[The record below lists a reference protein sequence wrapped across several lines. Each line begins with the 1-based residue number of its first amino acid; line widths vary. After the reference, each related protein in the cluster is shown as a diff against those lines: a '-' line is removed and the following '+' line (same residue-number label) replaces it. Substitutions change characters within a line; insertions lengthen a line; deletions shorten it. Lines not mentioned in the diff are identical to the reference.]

1 MKTRAI
7 SSCSRVLSRCVG
19 VALCVGCCAG
29 FLALPDAA
37 PALTGSGIGGD
48 SECVRFKA
56 GREVKS
62 GDCGWSLGI
71 TEEWYLMFN
80 EEWDVVSNDDT
91 KRFGMAYECRPN
103 RSDLPDEE
111 ADKLPKCLALVFPP
125 SGDGERYCAETD
137 VMPGET
143 CALTLDGKPAAI
155 PENPPRPSPA
165 WLCLEKIGTD
175 EAMCMKRRNPFPEGE
190 DEDEDEESAE
200 KPAR

>member
-1 MKTRAI
+1 MRKPA
-7 SSCSRVLSRCVG
+7 VLFRCV
-19 VALCVGCCAG
+19 VFVLCAG
-29 FLALPDAA
+29 FFALPDTA
-37 PALTGSGIGGD
+37 PALTGTGSGGD
-48 SECVRFKA
+48 GECVRFKA

-62 GDCGWSLGI
+62 GDCAWSLGI

-91 KRFGMAYECRPN
+91 NDDTKRFGMAYECRPN
-103 RSDLPDEE
+103 RGSLPDEE
-111 ADKLPKCLALVFPP
+111 ADKLPKCLALVFPA
-125 SGDGERYCAETD
+125 SWNGGGERYCAETD

-190 DEDEDEESAE
+190 DEDEESAE